1 MASFPSPKSKTL
13 EKNEQDSVELLES
26 VEDNMQQSS
35 DTIVQKSDYKPR
47 DRKQSKF
54 ATAQDLI

>member
-35 DTIVQKSDYKPR
+35 DTIV
-47 DRKQSKF
+47 
-54 ATAQDLI
+54 